1 MLHHAMLA
9 DERLVPMESLA
20 PAEKKDECDG
30 GGCAD
35 SQRETC
41 QVFVRSLT
49 MSSSN
54 VEGVHISLGKRPTI
68 ALN

>member
-1 MLHHAMLA
+1 
-9 DERLVPMESLA
+9 MESLA

-41 QVFVRSLT
+41 KVFVRSLT